1 VFGQTCGDC
10 RLLFFCRR
18 ATGAASAR
26 PSLRPPT
33 DWGRSFRKARARIA
47 PRDGGPVSSMRCLRC
62 EAGFGREAAACE
74 RGAVAPYSSLSSSA
88 KADDPVP
95 GGGCYESRGR
105 GVLDSPPSRRMTGGV
120 WQELWL
126 HSNGRAAHRSSRMPY
141 PSSTASAA
149 STASAPSVTVFSSD
163 GACTAKVSAKNRA
176 SAT

>member
-74 RGAVAPYSSLSSSA
+74 RGA
-88 KADDPVP
+88 
-95 GGGCYESRGR
+95 
-105 GVLDSPPSRRMTGGV
+105 
-120 WQELWL
+120 
-126 HSNGRAAHRSSRMPY
+126 GRAVFLAVIVREGGRSSTWR
-141 PSSTASAA
+141 
-149 STASAPSVTVFSSD
+149 
-163 GACTAKVSAKNRA
+163 RLL
-176 SAT
+176 